1 MDRDKVIAH
10 YVELRDKK
18 QDMEKRHKQELEPIK
33 QDMELIEAALQKD
46 LQEQGLKQFKGD
58 HGTAFIK
65 TLTNAKVTDWEGA
78 ALPFIIKNERW
89 DLLYRNISKKNML
102 ETETEVPGVEISQ
115 VQKLQINRSSK

>member
-10 YVELRDKK
+10 YVALRDKK

-33 QDMELIEAALQKD
+33 QDMDLIEAALQKD
-46 LQEQGLKQFKGD
+46 LQDQGLKQFKGD

-65 TLTNAKVTDWEGA
+65 TLTNAKVTDWEGE
-78 ALPFIIKNERW
+78 ALPWLVENERW
-89 DLLYRNISKKNML
+89 DLLVRNVNKTNML
-102 ETETEVPGVEISQ
+102 ETETDVPGVEISQ

>member
-10 YVELRDKK
+10 YVALRDQLK
-18 QDMEKRHKQELEPIK
+18 DMEKQHKEQLAPLK

-65 TLTNAKVTDWEGA
+65 VLTNAKVTDWEGE
-78 ALPFIIKNERW
+78 ALPWLVENERW
-89 DLLYRNISKKNML
+89 DLLVRNVNKTNML
-102 ETETEVPGVEISQ
+102 ETEAEVPGVEISQ